1 MLIASTLAG
10 TALILI
16 ALFDIF
22 MALFHAAGRAHLGR
36 LVTRCVWRVSHL
48 IARKHPGVLNI
59 AGAYCIASVILVWTF
74 TIVLGFTLVYWP
86 HINTWFT
93 EASEIRTSGP
103 LGFDEALNVSLGSL
117 ITLGG
122 DLIPKHQLIRFIMGL
137 QAVIG
142 FGLLTASVSWLLSIY
157 PALERR
163 RLLAH
168 QLTLLHHAE
177 SETGIMLDQLPSS
190 EAMTLFSTLS
200 LALSQVRIDHA
211 QFPIVYYFRFPDK
224 HTSLAGI
231 LPYIARRAEQ
241 ASHREDSPSVRL
253 AATSLGGAVDDFLDL
268 LAKAFL
274 HLGEND
280 KSQILRAYAK
290 EHDAELVDFSSASK
304 ATSEQQQRSHT

>member
-1 MLIASTLAG
+1 MLIASTVAG

-16 ALFDIF
+16 ALLDIF
-22 MALFHAAGRAHLGR
+22 MALFHPAGRAHLGR
-36 LVTRCVWRVSHL
+36 LVTRSVWLGFRR
-48 IARKHPGVLNI
+48 IARSRPDMINI
-59 AGAYCIASVILVWTF
+59 AGAYCIASVIFVWTF

-93 EASEIRTSGP
+93 ETSEIRTSRP
-103 LGFDEALNVSLGSL
+103 LGFDESLNVSLGSL

-122 DLIPKHQLIRFIMGL
+122 DLIPKHQFIRFIMGL
-137 QAVIG
+137 ESVIG

-177 SETGIMLDQLPSS
+177 SETGIMLHQLPSS
-190 EAMTLFSTLS
+190 EAMTIFSTLS
-200 LALSQVRIDHA
+200 VALSQVRIDHS

-224 HTSLAGI
+224 HTNLPGI
-231 LPYIARRAEQ
+231 LPYLARRAQQ
-241 ASHREDSPSVRL
+241 ASQRQDSPSVRL

-268 LAKAFL
+268 LAEGFL
-274 HLGEND
+274 HVGEDD
-280 KSQILRAYAK
+280 KSKILHAYARD
-290 EHDAELVDFSSASK
+290 HLAELVDFRP
-304 ATSEQQQRSHT
+304 TT